1 MACILALREQRRGM
15 CTDARRGWSAETEGV
30 RSTGCS

>member
-1 MACILALREQRRGM
+1 MAYILALREQRRGM
-15 CTDARRGWSAETEGV
+15 CIDARRRRSAETEGV